1 MAKNIFF
8 KKKEEANIDIIYL
21 FIPMVGW
28 EKDPGFMLGMP
39 HFLPQRGGWVRTGW
53 RVVLQGCLCRRLG
66 STNLYCVI
74 FICTATTIEFIFHTK
89 LTEH

>member
-39 HFLPQRGGWVRTGW
+39 HFLPQRGGLGEDWMK
-53 RVVLQGCLCRRLG
+53 GCVAGL
-66 STNLYCVI
+66 SV
-74 FICTATTIEFIFHTK
+74 
-89 LTEH
+89 